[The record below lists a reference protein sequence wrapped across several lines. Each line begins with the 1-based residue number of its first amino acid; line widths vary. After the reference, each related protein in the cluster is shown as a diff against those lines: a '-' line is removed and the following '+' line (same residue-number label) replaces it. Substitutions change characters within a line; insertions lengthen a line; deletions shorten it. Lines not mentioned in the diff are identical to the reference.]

1 MNRFVVL
8 AGLVLSMVWSQD
20 IDPLKTAREI
30 ASYRSQKVK
39 EARDAGK
46 PLDSE
51 VLNREI
57 VTKAQEALKTLDVAK
72 VDPAKA
78 LDWARLAML
87 AERPDLVRDLC
98 MKYVTGTPNEKTKF
112 MAQSMLLNAYAELGD
127 TGAIEKTVG
136 EMKPSAAEAA
146 SLAILVAGSIIMPM
160 QDRTGTSKTL
170 QFLADVEKKVPFAEL
185 SSGPSKMVG
194 DEARAAIAD
203 ARAHLLL
210 DQGKRADAIKV
221 IDEALAVIDPASPGV
236 RGLKAARVQAENF
249 GSPLPSLPVVETLGS
264 FKDFA
269 SLKGKVVVVNFF
281 AHWCGSCMVSY
292 PDLAKMY
299 KELHPK
305 GLEMVGVTAY
315 YGFYKGV
322 GYDKRDMPKETELPN
337 LKDFTKEHDL
347 AWPIVLTERTNYPS
361 FGVISI
367 PTFFVLD
374 KKGNVVRVKIDYSKA
389 GFPEFRKTIES
400 LMAAK

>member
-1 MNRFVVL
+1 MNRLFLL
-8 AGLVLSMVWSQD
+8 AGIVLSMAWSQD
-20 IDPLKTAREI
+20 IDPVKTAREI
-30 ASYRSQKVK
+30 TSYRTQKVK

-51 VLNREI
+51 ALNKELVSKAREAI
-57 VTKAQEALKTLDVAK
+57 KTLDVAK

-87 AERPDLVRDLC
+87 AERPDLIRDLC
-98 MKYVTGTPNEKTKF
+98 LKYVDGSPSEKTKF

-127 TGAIEKTVG
+127 TDAIVKTVAA
-136 EMKPSAAEAA
+136 MKPTPAEAA

-160 QDRTGTSKTL
+160 QDRTGTEKTL
-170 QFLADVEKKVPFAEL
+170 KFLADVEKKVPFAEP

-210 DQGKRADAIKV
+210 DLGKRTEALEV
-221 IDEALAVIDPASPGV
+221 IDEALAKVDPASPGV
-236 RGLKAARVQAENF
+236 RGLKAARVQAELL
-249 GSPLPSLPVVETLGS
+249 GSPLPALPVVETLGS

-269 SLKGKVVVVNFF
+269 SLKGKVVLVNFF

-299 KELHPK
+299 KELHPQ